1 MAGTTFNLAV
11 VEKRVSRFLGAVT
24 MLIAVS
30 ACEPD
35 SPTGMLP
42 VGEVGLAKGGGGG
55 GGSGGGTVAPTVTAA
70 DPAFAVRDTTIDVTI
85 FGSGFTTGAKATWSL
100 AGDTGLVH
108 VKSTKVVASDR
119 LVARIEVPAT
129 APVAVYDVEVTLSN
143 GKKGV
148 GAEMFEVQLGDPA
161 AAFWF
166 PLDDATLGLRSD
178 HQFVSGTS
186 SVYAQGV
193 CGVNSKIFATGSA
206 SNSGDAIMH
215 TNNPRSSDR
224 KCALWPRTVT
234 IEYAPGDVE
243 SSTVFI
249 NVREIANTTYQIPV
263 GTTVRRAL
271 LIGETRC
278 DGLRFIAATDGIETG
293 ADSVNV
299 TRVDASTWLVQTA
312 PSPDNK
318 AYCRATG
325 ALYNIAARFTVVSNA
340 PLP

>member
-1 MAGTTFNLAV
+1 MVIRKAGFSLLAFMSVSVACTT
-11 VEKRVSRFLGAVT
+11 
-24 MLIAVS
+24 
-30 ACEPD
+30 PD
-35 SPTGMLP
+35 APTKSLSPTEPM
-42 VGEVGLAKGGGGG
+42 LAKPPAG
-55 GGSGGGTVAPTVTAA
+55 PA
-70 DPAFAVRDTTIDVTI
+70 DPT
-85 FGSGFTTGAKATWSL
+85 
-100 AGDTGLVH
+100 
-108 VKSTKVVASDR
+108 
-119 LVARIEVPAT
+119 
-129 APVAVYDVEVTLSN
+129 
-143 GKKGV
+143 
-148 GAEMFEVQLGDPA
+148 

-178 HQFVSGTS
+178 HQFASGTS

-193 CGVNSKIFATGSA
+193 CGVNSKIFATEGA

-325 ALYNIAARFTVVSNA
+325 ALYNIAARFTVVSTA